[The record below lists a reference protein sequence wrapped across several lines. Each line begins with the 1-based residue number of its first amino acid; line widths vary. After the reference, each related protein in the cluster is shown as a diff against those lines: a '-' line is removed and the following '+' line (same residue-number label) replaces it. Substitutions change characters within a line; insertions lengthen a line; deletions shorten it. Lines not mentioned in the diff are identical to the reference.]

1 MYIAPISSNNF
12 YSVKSRNI
20 SKTDKNQPS
29 FTSKEQHVSGNY
41 STLRAHDSIVG
52 NANIDKL
59 VVLKYKP
66 FIGFSTCALS
76 LNGDIN
82 AKTITSDEE
91 CIEGLYFNGNSKVG
105 RIDKYVSEIKGFGNY
120 SIDTIDNVNIFKLY
134 GKDPILNKIG
144 EIKKAHCLWLGYN
157 AEIGKANTNMFNI
170 QNGNN
175 GIKTNVRIGD
185 IKTSGFSIYVKPE
198 DYVNIDNLTVDVAK
212 GNKLKNDG
220 YKIER
225 ELSGNIKI
233 GNINFVNGEGDVIIS
248 DSCKK
253 LPDISNI
260 KNGKLIYELNNM
272 REIDKNIYAEEIR
285 IGYAYENIPIK
296 AKELHANKITMKAA
310 ASAVKAKGKDI
321 LMEALSS
328 AKTVEADNLI
338 MNNNASVQNAIVTQ
352 SVKLSDDSKI
362 NNLTVTG
369 KNGEVYI
376 TGNASVSGKIIFPNG
391 NGKVYLKS
399 GDNSSVNQELP
410 QIVGGEIVKPVI
422 RESVKERRGIDK
434 IIGMEEMK
442 ELINDEIIAP
452 IKNPEKYKKYG
463 IGVINGF
470 MMYGPPGCGKTFV
483 AKAIAEETGRKFY
496 EIGPSS
502 IGSVYQFESQQNIKS
517 VFESARR
524 NAPSV
529 IFIDEA
535 ESILPKRDLLGG
547 DNNEANAN
555 VTEILQQMNNCIG
568 DSVLVILA
576 CNEPQKI
583 DNAVKRTGRIDK
595 KIYVGEPDNKT
606 RIGLFRRNLEGIY
619 VDNNLE
625 IEKLAEKTPYY
636 TADDI
641 RLIVRKAAQKASKT
655 DRTINQSDLEK
666 AITEVNPSLSKDM
679 VEFYKNKINQI

>member
-1 MYIAPISSNNF
+1 M
-12 YSVKSRNI
+12 
-20 SKTDKNQPS
+20 
-29 FTSKEQHVSGNY
+29 
-41 STLRAHDSIVG
+41 
-52 NANIDKL
+52 
-59 VVLKYKP
+59 
-66 FIGFSTCALS
+66 
-76 LNGDIN
+76 
-82 AKTITSDEE
+82 
-91 CIEGLYFNGNSKVG
+91 
-105 RIDKYVSEIKGFGNY
+105 
-120 SIDTIDNVNIFKLY
+120 
-134 GKDPILNKIG
+134 
-144 EIKKAHCLWLGYN
+144 
-157 AEIGKANTNMFNI
+157 
-170 QNGNN
+170 
-175 GIKTNVRIGD
+175 
-185 IKTSGFSIYVKPE
+185 
-198 DYVNIDNLTVDVAK
+198 
-212 GNKLKNDG
+212 
-220 YKIER
+220 
-225 ELSGNIKI
+225 
-233 GNINFVNGEGDVIIS
+233 
-248 DSCKK
+248 
-253 LPDISNI
+253 
-260 KNGKLIYELNNM
+260 
-272 REIDKNIYAEEIR
+272 
-285 IGYAYENIPIK
+285 
-296 AKELHANKITMKAA
+296 
-310 ASAVKAKGKDI
+310 
-321 LMEALSS
+321 
-328 AKTVEADNLI
+328 
-338 MNNNASVQNAIVTQ
+338 
-352 SVKLSDDSKI
+352 
-362 NNLTVTG
+362 
-369 KNGEVYI
+369 
-376 TGNASVSGKIIFPNG
+376 SGKIIFPNG

-422 RESVKERRGIDK
+422 RESIKERRGIDK
-434 IIGMEEMK
+434 IIGMVEIK

-452 IKNPEKYKKYG
+452 IRNPEKYKKYG

-666 AITEVNPSLSKDM
+666 AISEVNPSLSKDM